1 MRLDPAAW
9 AQVHDRPDAGSA
21 LFRRGLELCLAECAP
36 RVRPGDLWVDA
47 GSGTGHLAAALAAHG
62 ARVVACDRDPRMA
75 AYARHRWRRGA
86 GARPA
91 ASQDTRTL
99 DAGAAFYAADVAAL
113 ALPDACCNGMAAVS
127 LLGYLPDPAA
137 FFTEAARVLAPGA
150 TLCLTAMNRGSLLLV
165 VAKALGWRRRFTQAR
180 FTAHAPPS
188 LTAALGTAGFTV
200 DRQLFYGHH
209 LAIGPLTIPS
219 VVTARRREHQ
229 APPGARSRWARQF
242 LLVARRLDRP
252 AP

>member
-9 AQVHDRPDAGSA
+9 AQVHDRPDAGGA
-21 LFRRGLELCLAECAP
+21 LFRRGLELCLEECAP
-36 RVRPGDLWVDA
+36 RLRPGDLWVDA

-86 GARPA
+86 DAWPA
-91 ASQDTRTL
+91 ASQDTRTH
-99 DAGAAFYAADVAAL
+99 DAGIAFFTGDVAAL
-113 ALPDACCNGMAAVS
+113 ALPNACCHGLTAVS
-127 LLGYLPDPAA
+127 LLGYLPNPAA
-137 FFTEAARVLAPGA
+137 FLAEAARVLAPGG

-165 VAKALGWRRRFTQAR
+165 AAKALGWRRRFTQGR
-180 FTAHAPPS
+180 FTAHDPPS
-188 LTAALGTAGFTV
+188 LTAALGTAGFTI

-209 LAIGPLTIPS
+209 LTIGPLAMPS
-219 VVTARRREHQ
+219 LVTAHRRERP
-229 APPGARSRWARQF
+229 APPGACSRWARQF
-242 LLVARRLDRP
+242 LLVARRLDRR